1 VSIGK
6 ITVAMIEVGINE
18 RQATKAI
25 IKPINI
31 IGNRRRDLIGTN
43 SIMVI
48 AVTMAMGTATTM
60 ALTMAMPGVTA

>member
-1 VSIGK
+1 
-6 ITVAMIEVGINE
+6 MIEVGINE

>member
-48 AVTMAMGTATTM
+48 AVTMAMGMATTM